1 MKQALP
7 FFLSFFFFLL
17 LLLFLLFF
25 VCFFVNFSLL
35 LTLPDATPVFVQLGK
50 DTVIK
55 MYRNM
60 TLLRTM
66 DRIVNKFQQEGRI
79 SFYLTNSGE
88 EGTQMGS
95 AAALDPRD
103 LIMPQ
108 YREAGMNASFYFIF
122 RQMMVQLIGRCSHI
136 RNSIYMYSHT
146 NHRTGQIRS
155 FVCSCVEESCIDSSG
170 YVRT

>member
-1 MKQALP
+1 MLVC
-7 FFLSFFFFLL
+7 
-17 LLLFLLFF
+17 LF
-25 VCFFVNFSLL
+25 VKFSLL
-35 LTLPDATPVFVQLGK
+35 PTLPDAVPVFVQLDK

-136 RNSIYMYSHT
+136 RNSIYRYMYSHT
-146 NHRTGQIRS
+146 KHRTGQIHS
-155 FVCSCVEESCIDSSG
+155 FACSCVEESYIDSSG